1 MGYFVRTTATVPF
14 STSKLQDLDNP
25 GEQIFPVTT
34 RELGPIAGTTPK
46 ILHHGLVVEK
56 SGNFRYREFVT
67 FHGDYVYP
75 EYLLAYR
82 RVDSSHPKEQVDLVI
97 GGATGKNASKVN
109 GIYESTN
116 QVYNGK
122 LLFQKRGMPDL
133 WLCFKASNRV
143 WMVHSTADNDANID
157 IALCHCNDKDLDDPK
172 RALSW
177 KVWEQ
182 SSGWEDQANVKCVEL
197 LSSLV
202 IGGATGAN
210 SSSVNGIYE
219 PTSEVYNGKL
229 LFKKRDMSDIWLRF
243 EESTRF
249 WVVSSTTDKDAKN
262 DVGFCH
268 SSDKDLDDPKLA
280 LVWKVFNGSSQRKRA
295 TSTFLNSLWNV
306 WNGSSFESEGDV
318 KCVELLSSVVIRG
331 AAGKNASKVNGIY
344 EPTSEVYNGKLL
356 FKKRD
361 MKDLWLRFE
370 ASTSSWMVSSTADK
384 DENNSVGWCHC
395 NDEHLNDPKRALV
408 WKVRKGSSFEEQV
421 EVKCVQL

>member
-1 MGYFVRTTATVPF
+1 M
-14 STSKLQDLDNP
+14 
-25 GEQIFPVTT
+25 
-34 RELGPIAGTTPK
+34 
-46 ILHHGLVVEK
+46 VEK

-82 RVDSSHPKEQVDLVI
+82 RVDSSHPKEKVDLVI

-109 GIYESTN
+109 GIYESRN
-116 QVYNGK
+116 EVYNGK

-143 WMVHSTADNDANID
+143 WMVNSSVDNDTNID
-157 IALCHCNDKDLDDPK
+157 IALCHCKDKHLDDPK
-172 RALSW
+172 RALAW
-177 KVWEQ
+177 KVRED
-182 SSGWEDQANVKCVEL
+182 SGWEDQANVKCLEL
-197 LSSLV
+197 LSSVV
-202 IGGATGAN
+202 IGGATGTNA
-210 SSSVNGIYE
+210 SSVNGIYE

-229 LFKKRDMSDIWLRF
+229 LFKKREMSDIWLRF

-249 WVVSSTTDKDAKN
+249 WMVSSTTDKDAKN

-280 LVWKVFNGSSQRKRA
+280 LVWKVLNGSSQRTRP
-295 TSTFLNSLWNV
+295 TSSVLNSLWKV
-306 WNGSSFESEGDV
+306 WNGSSFEGEGDV

-370 ASTSSWMVSSTADK
+370 ASTSSWMVSSDK
-384 DENNSVGWCHC
+384 LDCRQGREQVVVGWSHC
-395 NDEHLNDPKRALV
+395 LDEHLNDPKRALV
-408 WKVRKGSSFEEQV
+408 WKVRKGSSFEDQGD
-421 EVKCVQL
+421 VKCVRHT